1 MLTLTWFGFLPGN
14 TSRNIYENREASNG
28 ERKIFCRPDLEM
40 VQRSSRLEGVS
51 FKDLYFVRRVGYQGL
66 DQDFTWIA
74 KCESIRDSMQDR
86 VGPYRGAGLLLSG
99 TTISGQ
105 VAYTVVK
112 AVFDC
117 MTHHVPE
124 VLPRGFKL
132 ADVVQRATAKAD
144 VGQIIKAV
152 GDKVRA
158 EAIPHQEGAGLSL
171 ATGAYAVGIIDISS
185 LSPESRPGIIAKFLD
200 NAQTRPQYNQFGE
213 IYISAEPHVIAAAMR
228 IPNAQIISLDW
239 DPQPRKMAAIA
250 PPQQTA
256 PSDIEEDEEMSDQK
270 LQQLR
275 DYLMEQ
281 MRGEA
286 AEQANLQ
293 IRSLERRLM
302 HDNQE
307 GGAQSSGVVQEP
319 QWPRL
324 LGWLAAAAV
333 VVAISVS
340 ASVYLAPHNGGGQTA
355 DVGKVVE
362 ASVAPVEEKIATAEE
377 QVAALVKRL
386 DALETKRLEAPEQ
399 RPPVATGTSALAP
412 SNIPAGGISNESR
425 GYVKQSTDSI
435 RETISALDNNS
446 KNAQIHVKKELNR
459 IATILRDSIPIIC
472 ERTGIDQNSEE
483 CNVPPAAK

>member
-28 ERKIFCRPDLEM
+28 ERKKFCRPDLEM

-117 MTHHVPE
+117 MTHHVPD

-171 ATGAYAVGIIDISS
+171 ATGAYAVGIVDISG

-200 NAQTRPQYNQFGE
+200 NAQTRPQYSQFGE

-228 IPNAQIISLDW
+228 IPNAQIIPLDW
-239 DPQPRKMAAIA
+239 DPQPSKTAAIA
-250 PPQQTA
+250 PAPQSA
-256 PSDIEEDEEMSDQK
+256 PSDIQEDEEMSDQK

-302 HDNQE
+302 HDSQE
-307 GGAQSSGVVQEP
+307 GVAQSSGVVQEA

-324 LGWLAAAAV
+324 LGWLAAAAAV
-333 VVAISVS
+333 VGISVS
-340 ASVYLAPHNGGGQTA
+340 LSVYLRPRGGSESTVN
-355 DVGKVVE
+355 VGE
-362 ASVAPVEEKIATAEE
+362 AVAAAITPIKAASDEIAT
-377 QVAALVKRL
+377 QVTSL
-386 DALETKRLEAPEQ
+386 TKRLEAVEK
-399 RPPVATGTSALAP
+399 RLAAPPVAPVQASGPSSQKLSDNSIKAAQKVVVKMLATANEIETMVSSSQGP
-412 SNIPAGGISNESR
+412 LQAEVKRISDGMRQSVPAMCR
-425 GYVKQSTDSI
+425 QLQMTD
-435 RETISALDNNS
+435 
-446 KNAQIHVKKELNR
+446 Q
-459 IATILRDSIPIIC
+459 
-472 ERTGIDQNSEE
+472 E
-483 CNVPPAAK
+483 CVPPPPAK